1 MYLAFMRIKY
11 IFVLKNLKKMV
22 KKLIFFNFFYK
33 NQFYYIFIVK
43 II

>member
-1 MYLAFMRIKY
+1 MYLTFMRIKY
-11 IFVLKNLKKMV
+11 IFVLKNLKKIV